1 MRAPTASL
9 KRVLGTGLML
19 CWVGCSSGDGDE
31 PGGGSGPAV
40 PARGAVAALS
50 RADSCDDLLSKI
62 QDDAIAKVK
71 LAAELAKTRRASG
84 GGFDEDE
91 GDFSTSD
98 PGSFDNSSDESDDG
112 AGESVQG
119 PTRNAGVKPSGNGG
133 LAVPAADAPSPSKG
147 EEVAGGDGSNGTSS
161 SGTPPS
167 LSGPT
172 GASETNSQVANVE
185 EADFVKVVQS
195 GAGIF
200 LLHGNTLV
208 KLKSFP
214 AAETAVVGTALKIEG
229 SPSEL
234 FVSDAGKAIV
244 FSSASVTSS
253 RNGGATTTDACSSD
267 GNCYGGGNGTKITIA
282 DVTVDPPRVLR
293 ELYYEGG
300 YVSSRRYDA
309 LPADVVRVIL
319 QSGADYYGL
328 YEPRVQWNDAWGRPY
343 DDATIAAQLNEWVA
357 RSTASIRKTTLTDW
371 LPNAEEKVNGQRVT
385 VAPNC
390 ASYYVPVAGLSDYG
404 LTQVLSLDLAT
415 PANPVGGV
423 TIVGATSTVYSNT
436 SRLVL
441 AQPDYRWSGRADFGI
456 VDQQRTAVHAFDL
469 AAANTNYVASGWV
482 SGQLPPHN
490 PQFGIDVGKDGS
502 LRLAT
507 TGFVRDKPDAKPNTA
522 DFWQQHPE
530 TYVTVLQVAGNQLEQ
545 VGKTG
550 NLGLPRETIQSA
562 RFVGDRAYVVT
573 YEQKD
578 PLVVVDV
585 TNPRAPTVLGQIS
598 IPGFSQYMHPLD
610 DNHLITVGQGASW
623 GIQLQLFDVTDPK
636 NIPAPKVLDFGSGSS
651 SEASYS
657 HKAFTLYNGVLAV
670 PVSGSY
676 ASQDFRRRYFSSA
689 LRLVKVD
696 AATGFSLL
704 GTVDHAQLYAD
715 NGAGVRCGQC
725 DPTGCYDYACGYS
738 PEVRRGVFVS
748 AGAST
753 YVYSFSSAGVLVND
767 LTNLVTP
774 VAKVGLPQPQY
785 GYPNGV
791 RTPGWSNPGVAVDDI
806 GVSDDGWEGED
817 GDRPTMAPAPAGLD
831 AGIAIEEADA
841 GPPAV
846 TTAP

>member
-1 MRAPTASL
+1 
-9 KRVLGTGLML
+9 L
-19 CWVGCSSGDGDE
+19 CWVGCSGGGDGDE
-31 PGGGSGPAV
+31 PGGGSGPSV
-40 PARGAVAALS
+40 PTRGAAAALA

-71 LAAELAKTRRASG
+71 LAAELAKTQGQSWPGHAG
-84 GGFDEDE
+84 G
-91 GDFSTSD
+91 D
-98 PGSFDNSSDESDDG
+98 PGSFDEGDNSVESE
-112 AGESVQG
+112 A
-119 PTRNAGVKPSGNGG
+119 PTRNAGTKPGTSTKPSSGSAVTPGG
-133 LAVPAADAPSPSKG
+133 DATPDVDADPIAPAPSKG
-147 EEVAGGDGSNGTSS
+147 DQAGNTSAESTGSNGAS
-161 SGTPPS
+161 SGSPPV

-172 GASETNSQVANVE
+172 GASQTNSQVANVE

-214 AAETAVVGTALKIEG
+214 AAETAVVGTPLKLEG

-244 FSSASVTSS
+244 FSSAYVANS
-253 RNGGATTTDACSSD
+253 RNGNDDVKATDCPPDAD
-267 GNCYGGGNGTKITIA
+267 CYGGGGNGTKITIA
-282 DVTVDPPRVLR
+282 DVNVDPPRVLR
-293 ELYYEGG
+293 ELYYEGS

-309 LPADVVRVIL
+309 LPLDVVRVIL
-319 QSGADYYGL
+319 QSGTEYYGL
-328 YEPRVQWNDAWGRPY
+328 YEPNVQWNDAWGRPY
-343 DDATIAAQLNEWVA
+343 DADTIAAQLNEWVA
-357 RSTASIRKTTLTDW
+357 RSTTSIRKTTLSDW
-371 LPNAEEKVNGQRVT
+371 LPNASEKLAGKLEA

-404 LTQVLSLDLAT
+404 LTQVLAVDLAT
-415 PANPVGGV
+415 PTSPVGGV
-423 TIVGATSTVYSNT
+423 TVVGATSTVYSNT

-441 AQPDYRWSGRADFGI
+441 AQPDYRWNGNADFGI
-456 VDQQRTAVHAFDL
+456 VDQQRTALHVFDL
-469 AAANTNYVASGWV
+469 ASANTNYVASGWV
-482 SGQLPPHN
+482 SGQLPPQN

-507 TGFVRDKPDAKPNTA
+507 TGLLRDKPDAKPNTQ
-522 DFWQQHPE
+522 DFWLQHPE

-545 VGKTG
+545 LGKTG

-573 YEQKD
+573 YQQKD

-585 TNPRAPTVLGQIS
+585 ANPRAPTVLGQIS

-610 DNHLITVGQGASW
+610 DNHLITVGQGATW

-636 NIPAPKVLDFGSGSS
+636 NIPAPKLLDFGAGSS

-670 PVSGSY
+670 PVSGSWS
-676 ASQDFRRRYFSSA
+676 SQDFRRQYYSSA

-696 AATGFSLL
+696 AATGFLLL

-715 NGAGVRCGQC
+715 NGLGVRCGVC
-725 DPTGCYDYACGYS
+725 DPSGCYDYACGYT

-767 LTNLVTP
+767 LANLTTP

-785 GYPNGV
+785 GYPSGGGK
-791 RTPGWSNPGVAVDDI
+791 RPSGTSSGGIAV
-806 GVSDDGWEGED
+806 GVSEDSADDEPSSNEAI
-817 GDRPTMAPAPAGLD
+817 PPNPAPKPDVIRLD
-831 AGIAIEEADA
+831 AGVANAAVDA
-841 GPPAV
+841 GTPAV
-846 TTAP
+846 TPTPDAG

>member
-1 MRAPTASL
+1 MRAPTTSL
-9 KRVLGTGLML
+9 KRVLGTGLVL
-19 CWVGCSSGDGDE
+19 CWVGCSDGGGDE
-31 PGGGSGPAV
+31 PGGGSGPSV
-40 PARGAVAALS
+40 PTQGVVAALA
-50 RADSCDDLLSKI
+50 RADSCDDLLTKI

-71 LAAELAKTRRASG
+71 LAAELAKTQGASG
-84 GGFDEDE
+84 GGRHSAGDDPSFDEGGDE
-91 GDFSTSD
+91 AEESTA
-98 PGSFDNSSDESDDG
+98 P
-112 AGESVQG
+112 
-119 PTRNAGVKPSGNGG
+119 PRNAGSKPASTNAAAPDVAGDPI
-133 LAVPAADAPSPSKG
+133 APAPSKG
-147 EEVAGGDGSNGTSS
+147 ERADSDNSAGGSGSTGSAPVLT
-161 SGTPPS
+161 
-167 LSGPT
+167 GPT
-172 GASETNSQVANVE
+172 GASQTNSQVANVE

-214 AAETAVVGTALKIEG
+214 AAETAVVGTPLKIEG

-234 FVSDAGKAIV
+234 FVSDAGRAIV
-244 FSSASVTSS
+244 FSSAHVESS
-253 RNGGATTTDACSSD
+253 RNGGDSVDFDCPSGGD
-267 GNCYGGGNGTKITIA
+267 CYYGGNGTKVTIA
-282 DVTVDPPRVLR
+282 DVSVDPPRVLR

-300 YVSSRRYDA
+300 YVSSRRYGA

-319 QSGADYYGL
+319 QSGTDYYGL
-328 YEPRVQWNDAWGRPY
+328 YEPRVQWNDAWGRAY
-343 DDATIAAQLNEWVA
+343 DEATIAAQLSEWVA

-371 LPNAEEKVNGQRVT
+371 LPNAEEKVNGQRVA
-385 VAPNC
+385 VAPDC

-404 LTQVLSLDLAT
+404 LTQVLSVDLAT
-415 PANPVGGV
+415 PASPVGGV
-423 TIVGATSTVYSNT
+423 TIVGATSTVYSST

-456 VDQQRTAVHAFDL
+456 VDQQRTAVHVFDL
-469 AAANTNYVASGWV
+469 AAATTSYLASGWV

-507 TGFVRDKPDAKPNTA
+507 TGFVRDKPDAKPNTQE
-522 DFWQQHPE
+522 FWQQHPE

-545 VGKTG
+545 LGKTG

-585 TNPRAPTVLGQIS
+585 ANPRAPTVLGQIS

-610 DNHLITVGQGASW
+610 DNHLITVGQGATW

-676 ASQDFRRRYFSSA
+676 ASQDFRRQYYSSA

-696 AATGFSLL
+696 AATGFQLL
-704 GTVDHAQLYAD
+704 GTVDHTQLYAD
-715 NGAGVRCGQC
+715 NGLGVRCGVC

-748 AGAST
+748 AGPAT

-785 GYPNGV
+785 GYPTGGGTRPSSG
-791 RTPGWSNPGVAVDDI
+791 RTPPGVVVDE
-806 GVSDDGWEGED
+806 VEPQDDGWE
-817 GDRPTMAPAPAGLD
+817 PTTAPSPAGLD
-831 AGIAIEEADA
+831 AGMATTGADA
-841 GPPAV
+841 GAPAV
-846 TTAP
+846 TLAPDAG